1 MPGCAVSHTWIHP
14 WPSSRCLVSR
24 KLGTSRIILRVSGAA
39 RRGSFHKEKPQ
50 RPEVLVCE
58 PLRAESESGEV
69 TQDAKGLPCDGEGLR
84 LNAHN
89 LYRSQELRH
98 VSKITAESYR
108 AMGGRFQLSMHQGTT
123 KTLHQTRLKVWT
135 DMVVTQRHLHS
146 YIHIH
151 KHVHAGE
158 KKNESGFLLEWK
170 WGFRETEQAI
180 YVFSGRGV
188 HAL

>member
-1 MPGCAVSHTWIHP
+1 MCSFSHLD

-24 KLGTSRIILRVSGAA
+24 KLGTSRIILSVSGAA

-69 TQDAKGLPCDGEGLR
+69 TQDLPCDGEGLR

-89 LYRSQELRH
+89 LYRSQELQH
-98 VSKITAESYR
+98 VSIITAESYR

-158 KKNESGFLLEWK
+158 KKKNESGFLLEWK

>member
-24 KLGTSRIILRVSGAA
+24 KLGTSRIILSVSGAA

-69 TQDAKGLPCDGEGLR
+69 TQDAKGLPCNGEGLR

-158 KKNESGFLLEWK
+158 KKK
-170 WGFRETEQAI
+170 
-180 YVFSGRGV
+180 
-188 HAL
+188 